1 MSEEAKEIKF
11 RRLDKDAKM
20 PMKRYGCAAAF
31 DLFSNTITTIRPGS
45 SAVIMTDLQVELPP
59 DVYGR
64 IESRS
69 GLAFRED
76 LVAFNGVIDSDFRYV
91 QGSRTMSI
99 TV

>member
-1 MSEEAKEIKF
+1 
-11 RRLDKDAKM
+11 M

-31 DLFSNTITTIRPGS
+31 DPFSNTIATIRPGS

-91 QGSRTMSI
+91 LRKMSI